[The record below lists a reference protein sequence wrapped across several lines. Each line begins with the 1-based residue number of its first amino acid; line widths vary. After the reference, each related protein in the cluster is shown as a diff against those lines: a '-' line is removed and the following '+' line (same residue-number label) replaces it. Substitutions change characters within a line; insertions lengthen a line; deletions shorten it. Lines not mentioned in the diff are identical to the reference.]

1 MILTVAYLIVV
12 TGLSVYSYALIDPNI
27 TLVNASW
34 WRTFQD
40 AFLQIGYY
48 QRWLSW
54 YLYLFIVILL
64 FLFHFI
70 FIRRSK
76 KITSPFTL
84 AVLVSLII
92 LVSYPFLSHD
102 FFNYIFDAKIFTYYH
117 QNPYLKTPL
126 DFPQDDWLRFMHW
139 VHRSYPYGPTFLP
152 LTFIPSVFAFGKF
165 ILNFLFFKLLFIA
178 SYLIGV
184 YYLQKLDKRSALV
197 FATHPLIIIEGLVN
211 AHNDLIGVS
220 LAVAGFYY
228 LSQKREWI
236 GRILLLISGGIKYIT
251 LPLAVWQKE
260 KKHWLN
266 YVAISAVIGMLIYLS
281 LFLEIQPW
289 YFLTLFVFLPVY
301 PKIIDR
307 VQIFLFGLLMS
318 YYPFITLGDWTDQ
331 KLFMK
336 HWIIISSIILNLL
349 YLLFYKRIYSLFKK

>member
-1 MILTVAYLIVV
+1 MILTVTYLIVL

-34 WRTFQD
+34 WRAFQD
-40 AFLQIGYY
+40 TFLQIGYY
-48 QRWLSW
+48 QRELSW
-54 YLYLFIVILL
+54 YLYLIIVILL

-70 FIRRSK
+70 FITRSK

-152 LTFIPSVFAFGKF
+152 ITFIPSFFAFGKF
-165 ILNFLFFKLLFIA
+165 ILNFLFFKMLFIA

-184 YYLQKLDKRSALV
+184 YYLQKLDKRSALI
-197 FATHPLIIIEGLVN
+197 FATNPFVVLEGLVN

-220 LAVAGFYY
+220 LALAGFYY
-228 LSQKREWI
+228 LSQKREFP
-236 GRILLLISGGIKYIT
+236 GRILLLISGGIKYVT
-251 LPLAVWQKE
+251 LPLVVWQKE
-260 KKHWLN
+260 KKYWLN